1 LPRNVLHSRIKEG
14 IARHE
19 EASYHATMTRFPK
32 NLSSSNFRARD
43 VSGTGKRRRVAGIG
57 FEKSAR
63 GSGRKE
69 EEEEGGGEGGRRGQ
83 RDERKGT
90 AFGRPQHR

>member
-1 LPRNVLHSRIKEG
+1 
-14 IARHE
+14 
-19 EASYHATMTRFPK
+19 
-32 NLSSSNFRARD
+32 